1 MDWITDRLPTEADG
15 DEDGY
20 VIVSNATQRKWY
32 GMHFMLVSCGQSW
45 LPFPTP
51 AAMPAPESAA
61 PATPAPQPRRF
72 VSITRTVYG
81 AVHTIDAVADD
92 GTAWWMVPGEA
103 DWTQL
108 PALPDREV
116 G

>member
-20 VIVSNATQRKWY
+20 VIVSTPTQRKWY
-32 GMHFMLVSCGQSW
+32 RAYFRLVSCGQSW
-45 LPFPTP
+45 LPFTPP
-51 AAMPAPESAA
+51 AAKPAPESVA
-61 PATPAPQPRRF
+61 PATPAPQPRRII
-72 VSITRTVYG
+72 SIAEADA
-81 AVHTIDAVADD
+81 AVFAIADD
-92 GTAWWMVPGEA
+92 GTAWSLSANWSN
-103 DWTQL
+103 WTQL